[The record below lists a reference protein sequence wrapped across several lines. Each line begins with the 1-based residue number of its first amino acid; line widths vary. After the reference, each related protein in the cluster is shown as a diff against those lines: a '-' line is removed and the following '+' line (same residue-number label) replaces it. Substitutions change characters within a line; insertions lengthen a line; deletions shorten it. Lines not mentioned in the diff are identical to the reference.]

1 MNIHIS
7 SDLTKTPGLRRFG
20 RRTAGTA
27 VRPFAVPDVECHAPL
42 YNENITAL
50 RGCAPGTFRGVS
62 YNASMTDLIG
72 MMNIGSVSVTLMD

>member
-1 MNIHIS
+1 MIHFQHRTVRQQIAAAELRDKGPAD
-7 SDLTKTPGLRRFG
+7 DLRFQFIEKRR
-20 RRTAGTA
+20 
-27 VRPFAVPDVECHAPL
+27 VDVPL